1 MERLQRVIR
10 NTAFYAL
17 LISVIISL
25 VGISAIV
32 YASAIGHAEW
42 YTESPKICTGTPVT
56 GGNWINYI
64 PISIYGL
71 ADYRAELNT
80 DMVTQPQILGGNV
93 PNLAVGWRIGSSK
106 LFTSGLTV
114 WYFDSGLFV
123 VSITTKWMDFKTM
136 SDYPLT
142 LVQKVED
149 VSGWHVPHTPGQA
162 SIDYVPCSGAP
173 MSVEPA
179 P

>member
-1 MERLQRVIR
+1 MKNPQRIIH
-10 NTAFYAL
+10 NIAFYTL
-17 LISVIISL
+17 LVTVTISL
-25 VGISAIV
+25 IGLSAIV
-32 YASAIGHAEW
+32 YASAIGHAKW
-42 YTESPKICTGTPVT
+42 YVESPVCTGTPVT

-64 PISIYGL
+64 PLSIYGV

-80 DMVTQPQILGGNV
+80 DIVTKPTVLGGNV
-93 PNLAVGWRIGSSK
+93 PNLAAGWQRGSSK
-106 LFTSGLTV
+106 LFTQGLTV

-123 VSITTKWMDFKTM
+123 VSVTTKWMDFKTM

-149 VSGWHVPHTPGQA
+149 VSGWHVPHTPGEA
-162 SIDYVPCSGAP
+162 SIDYIVCGGGPESI
-173 MSVEPA
+173 EPT